1 MRTINRVKSSLGA
14 VFSCSLC
21 FSVAWSLIAVA
32 TVALDAHAQE
42 LSRPSSPGRAK
53 VDGVVA
59 DSIRG
64 LPLQDAVVQLLS
76 RDEPSNVVRSAVSD
90 ANGRFVLTDVPMGRY
105 TLGFVHP
112 FLDSLGI
119 APPVREIVVGD
130 VSVHADLGVPSS
142 ERLRFAICGVQARE
156 TGVVIGLVIDAING
170 RPVTGATVEA
180 RWLELVITQG
190 RLGRRYQHATA
201 TSGENGWFAL
211 CGVPRIGALTLVA
224 RGTGFDTDTVE
235 EQVPANGLL
244 RRELYVGLALSSGTD
259 SADASRKG
267 SQPARPRRRGTGTLR
282 GTVLAASN
290 GRAIEG
296 ARVSVADGAESISNV
311 LGEWTLAAVPQ
322 GTRILEVRA
331 VGYYPTRLS
340 VNVFPGA
347 PPLRL
352 VLPTLKTVLDTIRVH
367 ASFATER
374 QIEFN
379 DRRRKGAGRYLTPSD
394 IALRAPTFTSDIF
407 RTIAGVRVEN
417 DRSGAILLRGAF
429 DAWCRAA
436 IYLNGHYTPDLA
448 VEDIDDWQ
456 SNPKNIVGIE
466 VYSEGT
472 APPQFQPGL
481 SGCGSVVI
489 WTK

>member
-1 MRTINRVKSSLGA
+1 MMRL
-14 VFSCSLC
+14 
-21 FSVAWSLIAVA
+21 
-32 TVALDAHAQE
+32 
-42 LSRPSSPGRAK
+42 
-53 VDGVVA
+53 
-59 DSIRG
+59 
-64 LPLQDAVVQLLS
+64 
-76 RDEPSNVVRSAVSD
+76 
-90 ANGRFVLTDVPMGRY
+90 
-105 TLGFVHP
+105 
-112 FLDSLGI
+112 
-119 APPVREIVVGD
+119 
-130 VSVHADLGVPSS
+130 HADLGLPSS
-142 ERLRFAICGVQARE
+142 ERLRSAICGVKTGE

-170 RPVTGATVEA
+170 TPVTGASVEA

-201 TSGENGWFAL
+201 MSGENGWFAV
-211 CGVPRIGALTLVA
+211 CDVPRIGALTLAA
-224 RGTGFDTDTVE
+224 RGMGFDTDTVE

-244 RRELYVGLALSSGTD
+244 RRVLYVGLALSSGTD
-259 SADASRKG
+259 SASTSKDG
-267 SQPARPRRRGTGTLR
+267 SHLSRPRRRGTGTLR

-296 ARVSVADGAESISNV
+296 ARVSVADGDESISNV
-311 LGEWTLAAVPQ
+311 MGEWTLSAVPQ

-352 VLPTLKTVLDTIRVH
+352 MLPTLKTVLDTIRVH

-394 IALRAPTFTSDIF
+394 IARRAPSFTSDIF

-417 DRSGAILLRGAF
+417 DRSGALLLRGAF

-436 IYLNGHYTPDLA
+436 IYLNGHYTPNLA